1 MCHPSTHLEPAR
13 FHRHHGPKLEQMLS
27 GGVPIVGTARVT
39 CPACGVEQDAE
50 LVQSINTQK
59 DPGYKTTLLAGELNV
74 LACACGKR
82 TQLAAEVLFHDPIAD
97 YFCRVVPG
105 GDDAMAHAAELFRA
119 SGAIGIQRLVP
130 TLNAL
135 VEKVKL
141 LDAGLED
148 WAIEMTKVLLLASL
162 GNEID
167 RVLLFHA
174 ADPQASVIQWVLFD
188 EEGRAP
194 ELMSSSLAAYEKL
207 VVRTNARPGARE
219 LRIDRAWAVEAVRQM
234 ISNAN

>member
-1 MCHPSTHLEPAR
+1 
-13 FHRHHGPKLEQMLS
+13 MLTE
-27 GGVPIVGTARVT
+27 GVAILGTARVT
-39 CPACGVEQDAE
+39 CPGCGLEQEAR

-59 DPGYKTTLLAGELNV
+59 EPELKAKLLAGELNV

-82 TQLAAEVLFHDPIAD
+82 TQLAAEVLFHDPVAN

-105 GDDAMAHAAELFRA
+105 GDDAMAQAAELFHA
-119 SGAIGIQRLVP
+119 SGATGPQRLVP
-130 TLNAL
+130 SLNAL

-174 ADPQASVIQWVLFD
+174 SDAQAGVLQWVLFD
-188 EEGRAP
+188 EDGRTP
-194 ELMSSSLAAYEKL
+194 ELMSSSVAAYEKL
-207 VVRTNARPGARE
+207 VARTNARPGARD

>member
-1 MCHPSTHLEPAR
+1 VA
-13 FHRHHGPKLEQMLS
+13 
-27 GGVPIVGTARVT
+27 IVGTARVT
-39 CPACGVEQDAE
+39 CPACGAEQDAR
-50 LVQSINTQK
+50 LVQSINAQN
-59 DPGYKTTLLAGELNV
+59 DPEHKARLLAGELNV

-82 TQLAAEVLFHDPIAD
+82 TQLASEVLFHDPAAA
-97 YFCRVVPG
+97 YFGRVVPG
-105 GDDAMAHAAELFRA
+105 GDDAMAKAAELFQA
-119 SGAIGIQRLVP
+119 SGATGPQRVVP
-130 TLNAL
+130 SLNAL

-162 GNEID
+162 GNELD

-174 ADPQASVIQWVLFD
+174 VDRAAGVIQWVLFD
-188 EEGRAP
+188 EDGRKP
-194 ELMSSSLAAYEKL
+194 ELMSSSLAAYAKL
-207 VVRTNARPGARE
+207 VARTNARPGARE